1 MGKDLRATKTGSI
14 GHRRSKLGYN
24 DVGYQVG
31 ERISHS
37 KDLNNII
44 SIFLKDKKKKK
55 KKDLSCGNL
64 LVSPIIA
71 SLSPKISPNVFTFQ
85 VSNA

>member
-55 KKDLSCGNL
+55 RFIVWELTGE
-64 LVSPIIA
+64 
-71 SLSPKISPNVFTFQ
+71 
-85 VSNA
+85 SNNCVAQS

>member
-1 MGKDLRATKTGSI
+1 MGKDLRAAKTGSI

-55 KKDLSCGNL
+55 KGDSSCANL

-85 VSNA
+85 VSNP

>member
-1 MGKDLRATKTGSI
+1 MGKDLRAAKTGSI

-55 KKDLSCGNL
+55 RFIVWELTGE
-64 LVSPIIA
+64 
-71 SLSPKISPNVFTFQ
+71 
-85 VSNA
+85 SNNCVAQS

>member
-1 MGKDLRATKTGSI
+1 MTKKVGVGKDLRAAKTGSI

-44 SIFLKDKKKKK
+44 SIFLKD
-55 KKDLSCGNL
+55 
-64 LVSPIIA
+64 
-71 SLSPKISPNVFTFQ
+71 
-85 VSNA
+85 

>member
-55 KKDLSCGNL
+55 KKGFIVWELTGE
-64 LVSPIIA
+64 
-71 SLSPKISPNVFTFQ
+71 
-85 VSNA
+85 SNNCVAQS